1 MTNDFD
7 CGGPRRITRL
17 HEMETREK
25 LRAAKTTN
33 SGRYW
38 HSFPWVVARV
48 PLPFF
53 AAIGPICHLSFI
65 IAASAGARLPRLLTV
80 TRSRFNH
87 LASSASSMANG
98 STISFGLTAGS

>member
-1 MTNDFD
+1 LTNDKRLRLRWA
-7 CGGPRRITRL
+7 RRITRL

-53 AAIGPICHLSFI
+53 AAIGPYLSSVI
-65 IAASAGARLPRLLTV
+65 YHRRE
-80 TRSRFNH
+80 RRC
-87 LASSASSMANG
+87 
-98 STISFGLTAGS
+98 